1 MWAAGERK
9 RRGREK
15 GSRRESEREKKDERT
30 QREKEADGRT
40 EGVQT
45 HIDARGVE
53 GTVISCNG

>member
-1 MWAAGERK
+1 MDIAPGCLNALSRDCVGRGERK

-40 EGVQT
+40 EGVQ
-45 HIDARGVE
+45 
-53 GTVISCNG
+53 